1 MTVAGRKLIRDESKE
16 VKDDLDPQCMCSMI
30 DHDSKQEV
38 RCPTRWSVLLKHTE
52 FKSSMYKCSH
62 CNQEACSLCVHD
74 QASFVALH
82 ENRCRLISLGRQY
95 LAMQLQNDGQDENED
110 DNHGAVGED
119 GGEE

>member
-1 MTVAGRKLIRDESKE
+1 M
-16 VKDDLDPQCMCSMI
+16 
-30 DHDSKQEV
+30 
-38 RCPTRWSVLLKHTE
+38 
-52 FKSSMYKCSH
+52 
-62 CNQEACSLCVHD
+62 SLCVHD
-74 QASFVALH
+74 QGSFVALH